1 MGILATTYMQIQQYV
16 LKYISLP
23 GKNYSRKQAWIIQIL
38 NYVFKMPGIYRKV
51 IKIYSV
57 RRMSTKYEGVSP
69 ATF

>member
-1 MGILATTYMQIQQYV
+1 MESLATIYMQIQQYV

-23 GKNYSRKQAWIIQIL
+23 VKKYSRKQAWIIQIL

-51 IKIYSV
+51 VKIYSI
-57 RRMSTKYEGVSP
+57 RRMSTKYEGMSL